1 MTPKR
6 TPGALAPTPL
16 LGDGVHSGIPKRME
30 QDAKVAKERL
40 YSNKT
45 MPDSS
50 PRQREVPRLPPNT
63 SREKFDLAMAELR
76 GRLGDANV
84 EINDKPLV
92 DGWYMEHPNT
102 HDAFH
107 IAQQEEMVC
116 SAVVYPGSTEEVQAV
131 VFWANKHAIPIY
143 PISMGRNIGYGGAAP
158 RVPGSV
164 VVDLGRRMHKVLK
177 IDGSSASCMVEP
189 GVSYYKLY
197 EEIQKTGLPLWIDCP
212 DLGGGSVLGNALD
225 RGVGYTPYGDH
236 FAHHC
241 GMEIV
246 LPTGELLRTGMGA
259 LPGKDGADNPV
270 WESFQ
275 PAYGPYSDGIFTQS
289 NYGIVTKMGF
299 WLMPA
304 TGSFSYMVTFPRED
318 DFEQIIEVIRPLAQR
333 GLFGNI
339 PQLRHVIQE
348 LAVTGKPKSAWYK
361 GDGPMPRDVIASNA
375 RTQPCG
381 DVSWVF
387 YGCQYGTAEAIASQ
401 MDTIRKAFGAI
412 PGSRFLYH
420 QDLPEDHY
428 LHSRAKVCEGIPV
441 LREVDWLNWV
451 PNAAHLFFSPIVP
464 TRGKDA
470 RIVHGLIESRS
481 KKWGF
486 DNFPTLTI
494 AGRES
499 HYIANIVYDRADMDQ
514 KRRATGL
521 MSELI
526 AECAK
531 EGYGEYR
538 THLLFADQVAAT
550 YGWNNQALRRFNE
563 TIKDALDPNGI
574 LAPGRNGIWPRAY
587 RGKGW
592 EITATNRDIQG
603 DTGPV
608 DKSKL

>member
-1 MTPKR
+1 MAPK
-6 TPGALAPTPL
+6 TVTPTPRL
-16 LGDGVHSGIPKRME
+16 SDGVHSGIPAQLE
-30 QDAKVAKERL
+30 AEAKVAKERL
-40 YSNKT
+40 YSNRT
-45 MPDSS
+45 LPDSV
-50 PRQREVPRLPPNT
+50 PRRHDVPRLPPNT
-63 SREKFDLAMAELR
+63 TREQFDTAIAELR
-76 GRLGDANV
+76 ERLGDKNV

-107 IAQQEEMVC
+107 IAQQEELVC
-116 SAVVYPGSTEEVQAV
+116 SAVVYSSSTEEVQAV
-131 VFWANKHAIPIY
+131 VFWANRHTIPIY

-164 VVDLGRRMHKVLK
+164 VLDLGRRMNKVLK

-197 EEIQKTGLPLWIDCP
+197 EEIQKTGDPLWIDCP
-212 DLGGGSVLGNALD
+212 DLGGGSVMGNALD

-236 FAHHC
+236 FANHC

-270 WESFQ
+270 WGSFQ
-275 PAYGPYSDGIFTQS
+275 PAYGPYSDGIFSQS
-289 NYGIVTKMGF
+289 NFGIVTKMGF

-333 GLFGNI
+333 GVFGNI

-348 LAVTGKPKSAWYK
+348 LAVTGKPKSAWWQ
-361 GDGPMPRDVIASNA
+361 GIGSMPRDAIARCTSTLA
-375 RTQPCG
+375 CG

-387 YGCQYGTAEAIASQ
+387 YGCQYGTEAAIKAQ
-401 MDTIRKAFGAI
+401 MDAVREAFGRI
-412 PGSRFLYH
+412 PGSRFLY
-420 QDLPEDHY
+420 QKDLPPDHY
-428 LHSRAKVCEGIPV
+428 LHDRAKVFMGTPV
-441 LREVDWLNWV
+441 IREVDWLNWV
-451 PNAAHLFFSPIVP
+451 PDAAHIFFSPIIP

-470 RIVHGLIESRS
+470 RVLHSIIEGLH

-494 AGRES
+494 AGREA
-499 HYIANIVYDRADMDQ
+499 HYIGNIVYSRSDMDA
-514 KRRATGL
+514 KRRATNL
-521 MSELI
+521 MRELI

-550 YGWNNQALRRFNE
+550 YGWNNQALRQFNE
-563 TIKDALDPNGI
+563 TLKDALDPNGI
-574 LAPGRNGIWPRAY
+574 LAPGRNGIWPKAY
-587 RGKGW
+587 RGQGW
-592 EITATNRDIQG
+592 EITASNRDIQG
-603 DTGPV
+603 DIAPV
-608 DKSKL
+608 GANKAKL

>member
-1 MTPKR
+1 MAPKPQPLPATPR
-6 TPGALAPTPL
+6 LR
-16 LGDGVHSGIPKRME
+16 DGVHSGIPVQLE
-30 QDAKVAKERL
+30 AEAEVAKERL
-40 YSNKT
+40 YSHKT
-45 MPDSS
+45 VPDSVA
-50 PRQREVPRLPPNT
+50 RKHEAPRLPPNT
-63 SREKFDLAMAELR
+63 SREKFNSAIGELR
-76 GRLGDANV
+76 GKLGVENV
-84 EINDKPLV
+84 EINDQPLV

-107 IAQQEEMVC
+107 IAQQEELVC
-116 SAVVYPGSTEEVQAV
+116 SAVVYPSSTEEVQTV
-131 VFWANKHAIPIY
+131 VRWANTHKIPIY
-143 PISMGRNIGYGGAAP
+143 PISIGRNIGYGGAAP

-164 VVDLGRRMHKVLK
+164 VLDLGRRMNKILQ
-177 IDGSSASCMVEP
+177 IDGASASCMVEP
-189 GVSYYKLY
+189 GVSYYKLHAA
-197 EEIQKTGLPLWIDCP
+197 IQKTGYPLWIDCP
-212 DLGGGSVLGNALD
+212 DLGGGSVMGNALD

-236 FAHHC
+236 FANHC

-270 WESFQ
+270 WGSFQ
-275 PAYGPYSDGIFTQS
+275 PAYGPYADGLFSQS
-289 NYGIVTKMGF
+289 NFGIVTKMGF

-333 GLFGNI
+333 GVFGNI

-348 LAVTGKPKSAWYK
+348 LAVTGKPKSEWW
-361 GDGPMPRDVIASNA
+361 DGRGTMPRDEIARCA
-375 RTQPCG
+375 RTLPCG

-387 YGCQYGTAEAIASQ
+387 YGCQYGSETAINSQ
-401 MDTIRKAFGAI
+401 MDIVRDAFGKI
-412 PGSRFLYH
+412 PGSRFLYP
-420 QDLPEDHY
+420 DDVPADHY
-428 LHSRAKVCEGIPV
+428 LHDRAKVFTGTPV
-441 LREVDWLNWV
+441 IREVDWLNWV
-451 PNAAHLFFSPIVP
+451 PNAAHIFFSPIIP

-470 RIVHGLIESRS
+470 RIVHEIIARLH

-494 AGRES
+494 ASREA
-499 HYIANIVYDRADMDQ
+499 HYIGNIVYNRADVDE

-521 MSELI
+521 MRELI
-526 AECAK
+526 AACAR

-563 TIKDALDPNGI
+563 TVKDALDPNGV

-587 RGKGW
+587 RGLGW
-592 EITATNRDIQG
+592 EITADRDILG
-603 DTGPV
+603 GVGP
-608 DKSKL
+608 KAKL